1 MDRLSGLPSLH
12 YIHLER
18 GSWCKV
24 GERPT
29 AFLMDTPGVM
39 LPNVPDEQTGMRLA
53 LTGMA
58 SVKFALIQ
66 HCPVDHV
73 GFADLCMCTCV
84 CASLVSTELDLN
96 ISLAVTCT
104 GVTA

>member
-1 MDRLSGLPSLH
+1 
-12 YIHLER
+12 
-18 GSWCKV
+18 
-24 GERPT
+24 
-29 AFLMDTPGVM
+29 
-39 LPNVPDEQTGMRLA
+39 
-53 LTGMA
+53 MA

>member
-1 MDRLSGLPSLH
+1 MFCESICQPPSLH
-12 YIHLER
+12 FTHPEP

-58 SVKFALIQ
+58 SVNHALIQ
-66 HCPVDHV
+66 HCPVD
-73 GFADLCMCTCV
+73 C
-84 CASLVSTELDLN
+84 
-96 ISLAVTCT
+96 
-104 GVTA
+104 